1 LATND
6 RYGFEFTLTYRPTKD
21 WNINGN
27 FNLFQSITEGFYNGV
42 DYGAENLSWFVRL
55 NNKYTLPGN
64 IDWQTRLFY
73 MGPREDAQ
81 NKSKGMFSTDLA
93 FSKDIFKDQA
103 SIAFNISDVFNT
115 RKRVTDSFTST
126 FDSYSEFQWRQR
138 SFNVSFTYRFNQQ
151 KKQQRDRGQNNGGGD
166 DFEFEG

>member
-1 LATND
+1 
-6 RYGFEFTLTYRPTKD
+6 
-21 WNINGN
+21 
-27 FNLFQSITEGFYNGV
+27 
-42 DYGAENLSWFVRL
+42 
-55 NNKYTLPGN
+55 
-64 IDWQTRLFY
+64 
-73 MGPREDAQ
+73 
-81 NKSKGMFSTDLA
+81 MFSTDLA